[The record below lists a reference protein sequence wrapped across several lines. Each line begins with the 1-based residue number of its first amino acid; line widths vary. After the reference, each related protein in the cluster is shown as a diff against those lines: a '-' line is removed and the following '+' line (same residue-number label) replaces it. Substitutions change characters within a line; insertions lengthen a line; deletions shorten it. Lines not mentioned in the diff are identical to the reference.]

1 MTDITMIDI
10 TLFYIIK
17 PEQLNTILNTLNIP
31 LDTNLY
37 FINLILANIFA
48 YFIIVL
54 FTIGVIYIIHRAR
67 KRVRRTLI

>member
-17 PEQLNTILNTLNIP
+17 PEQLNTILTTLNIP